1 MNYTRERK
9 IIIMM
14 HNDKI
19 EEKLKT
25 LPDNPGV
32 YLMKNSNGK
41 IIYVG
46 KAVVL
51 KNRVRQYFRKTEKTA
66 RIEKMVS
73 LIHDFEYIIT
83 DTEDEALILECNLIK
98 KYKPKFNVLLKDDKT
113 YPYIKV
119 GEKNGRPLIQ
129 LTRNLVKD
137 GSKYYGPYPSVWSAK
152 EMIKYIKDIY
162 MSILNRPFLDET
174 LKNEEKEKI
183 YQEIECYLGNIDKD
197 IKKLKEQMEKASDN
211 QEFERAIE
219 LRDRIT
225 NLERAG
231 KKQKVSNFL
240 HKSID
245 VIGIAGNNLET
256 HLTIFEVRGSNL
268 DNKKTII
275 LKDTEDIEQEE
286 IIENYIMQTYGASD
300 NTLDIPEK
308 IMVKQI
314 LPHHNSLEKII
325 SEKIGNKVEI
335 IVPKKGEKLKFV
347 ELAEQNS
354 QISLKNST
362 RNEEIILNELKQLL
376 SLKDIPR
383 RIEMYDISNI
393 SGDYTVAGI
402 ATLINGKI
410 SKKDFR
416 KFNIKE
422 TIGQNDFAS
431 MKEIITRRLKHT
443 LDGKIG
449 LRKYSRYDNS
459 RWWKRSA
466 Y

>member
-83 DTEDEALILECNLIK
+83 DTEDEALILECNFIK

-183 YQEIECYLGNIDKD
+183 YQEIK
-197 IKKLKEQMEKASDN
+197 
-211 QEFERAIE
+211 R
-219 LRDRIT
+219 
-225 NLERAG
+225 
-231 KKQKVSNFL
+231 V
-240 HKSID
+240 
-245 VIGIAGNNLET
+245 
-256 HLTIFEVRGSNL
+256 
-268 DNKKTII
+268 
-275 LKDTEDIEQEE
+275 
-286 IIENYIMQTYGASD
+286 
-300 NTLDIPEK
+300 
-308 IMVKQI
+308 
-314 LPHHNSLEKII
+314 
-325 SEKIGNKVEI
+325 
-335 IVPKKGEKLKFV
+335 
-347 ELAEQNS
+347 
-354 QISLKNST
+354 
-362 RNEEIILNELKQLL
+362 L
-376 SLKDIPR
+376 S
-383 RIEMYDISNI
+383 
-393 SGDYTVAGI
+393 
-402 ATLINGKI
+402 
-410 SKKDFR
+410 
-416 KFNIKE
+416 
-422 TIGQNDFAS
+422 
-431 MKEIITRRLKHT
+431 
-443 LDGKIG
+443 
-449 LRKYSRYDNS
+449 RKYR
-459 RWWKRSA
+459 
-466 Y
+466 

>member
-162 MSILNRPFLDET
+162 MSILNRPFLDEN

-183 YQEIECYLGNIDKD
+183 YQEIK
-197 IKKLKEQMEKASDN
+197 
-211 QEFERAIE
+211 R
-219 LRDRIT
+219 
-225 NLERAG
+225 
-231 KKQKVSNFL
+231 V
-240 HKSID
+240 
-245 VIGIAGNNLET
+245 
-256 HLTIFEVRGSNL
+256 
-268 DNKKTII
+268 
-275 LKDTEDIEQEE
+275 
-286 IIENYIMQTYGASD
+286 
-300 NTLDIPEK
+300 
-308 IMVKQI
+308 
-314 LPHHNSLEKII
+314 
-325 SEKIGNKVEI
+325 
-335 IVPKKGEKLKFV
+335 
-347 ELAEQNS
+347 
-354 QISLKNST
+354 
-362 RNEEIILNELKQLL
+362 L
-376 SLKDIPR
+376 S
-383 RIEMYDISNI
+383 
-393 SGDYTVAGI
+393 
-402 ATLINGKI
+402 
-410 SKKDFR
+410 
-416 KFNIKE
+416 
-422 TIGQNDFAS
+422 
-431 MKEIITRRLKHT
+431 
-443 LDGKIG
+443 
-449 LRKYSRYDNS
+449 RKYR
-459 RWWKRSA
+459 
-466 Y
+466 

>member
-14 HNDKI
+14 HNDKM

-51 KNRVRQYFRKTEKTA
+51 KNRVRQYFRKIEKTA

-162 MSILNRPFLDET
+162 MSILNRPFLDEN

-183 YQEIECYLGNIDKD
+183 YQEIK
-197 IKKLKEQMEKASDN
+197 
-211 QEFERAIE
+211 R
-219 LRDRIT
+219 
-225 NLERAG
+225 
-231 KKQKVSNFL
+231 V
-240 HKSID
+240 
-245 VIGIAGNNLET
+245 
-256 HLTIFEVRGSNL
+256 
-268 DNKKTII
+268 
-275 LKDTEDIEQEE
+275 
-286 IIENYIMQTYGASD
+286 
-300 NTLDIPEK
+300 
-308 IMVKQI
+308 
-314 LPHHNSLEKII
+314 
-325 SEKIGNKVEI
+325 
-335 IVPKKGEKLKFV
+335 
-347 ELAEQNS
+347 
-354 QISLKNST
+354 
-362 RNEEIILNELKQLL
+362 L
-376 SLKDIPR
+376 S
-383 RIEMYDISNI
+383 
-393 SGDYTVAGI
+393 
-402 ATLINGKI
+402 
-410 SKKDFR
+410 
-416 KFNIKE
+416 
-422 TIGQNDFAS
+422 
-431 MKEIITRRLKHT
+431 
-443 LDGKIG
+443 
-449 LRKYSRYDNS
+449 RKYR
-459 RWWKRSA
+459 
-466 Y
+466 

>member
-119 GEKNGRPLIQ
+119 GEKNGKPIIQ

-183 YQEIECYLGNIDKD
+183 YQEIK
-197 IKKLKEQMEKASDN
+197 
-211 QEFERAIE
+211 R
-219 LRDRIT
+219 
-225 NLERAG
+225 
-231 KKQKVSNFL
+231 V
-240 HKSID
+240 
-245 VIGIAGNNLET
+245 
-256 HLTIFEVRGSNL
+256 
-268 DNKKTII
+268 
-275 LKDTEDIEQEE
+275 
-286 IIENYIMQTYGASD
+286 
-300 NTLDIPEK
+300 
-308 IMVKQI
+308 
-314 LPHHNSLEKII
+314 
-325 SEKIGNKVEI
+325 
-335 IVPKKGEKLKFV
+335 
-347 ELAEQNS
+347 
-354 QISLKNST
+354 
-362 RNEEIILNELKQLL
+362 L
-376 SLKDIPR
+376 S
-383 RIEMYDISNI
+383 
-393 SGDYTVAGI
+393 
-402 ATLINGKI
+402 
-410 SKKDFR
+410 
-416 KFNIKE
+416 
-422 TIGQNDFAS
+422 
-431 MKEIITRRLKHT
+431 
-443 LDGKIG
+443 
-449 LRKYSRYDNS
+449 RKYR
-459 RWWKRSA
+459 
-466 Y
+466 

>member
-19 EEKLKT
+19 EEKLST
-25 LPDNPGV
+25 LPENPGV

-51 KNRVRQYFRKTEKTA
+51 KNRVRQYFRKNEKTA

-119 GEKNGRPLIQ
+119 GEKNGKPIIQ

-183 YQEIECYLGNIDKD
+183 YQEIK
-197 IKKLKEQMEKASDN
+197 
-211 QEFERAIE
+211 R
-219 LRDRIT
+219 
-225 NLERAG
+225 
-231 KKQKVSNFL
+231 V
-240 HKSID
+240 
-245 VIGIAGNNLET
+245 
-256 HLTIFEVRGSNL
+256 
-268 DNKKTII
+268 
-275 LKDTEDIEQEE
+275 
-286 IIENYIMQTYGASD
+286 
-300 NTLDIPEK
+300 
-308 IMVKQI
+308 
-314 LPHHNSLEKII
+314 
-325 SEKIGNKVEI
+325 
-335 IVPKKGEKLKFV
+335 
-347 ELAEQNS
+347 
-354 QISLKNST
+354 
-362 RNEEIILNELKQLL
+362 L
-376 SLKDIPR
+376 S
-383 RIEMYDISNI
+383 
-393 SGDYTVAGI
+393 
-402 ATLINGKI
+402 
-410 SKKDFR
+410 
-416 KFNIKE
+416 
-422 TIGQNDFAS
+422 
-431 MKEIITRRLKHT
+431 
-443 LDGKIG
+443 
-449 LRKYSRYDNS
+449 RKYR
-459 RWWKRSA
+459 
-466 Y
+466 